1 MRRPFEDALGDLL
14 AEYAD
19 EGAEALM
26 SALELQLMA
35 LREENPDE
43 D

>member
-1 MRRPFEDALGDLL
+1 MRKPFEEALTDLL

-19 EGAEALM
+19 VDREELM

-35 LREENPDE
+35 LREQDS